1 MIPNFKRSQDNAS
14 VLGYSELY
22 DIYYNMELDHGPLLI
37 ASKEIKVRTFEPQN
51 ILLYHISMVVH
62 DVFTMAIAGGYVGA
76 AVPGSARYF
85 CTVLDESPRIYA
97 SAMALAI
104 EGMFGIPVL
113 KKLKDATEG

>member
-1 MIPNFKRSQDNAS
+1 
-14 VLGYSELY
+14 
-22 DIYYNMELDHGPLLI
+22 MELDHCLKGTGC
-37 ASKEIKVRTFEPQN
+37 IKSRTFEAQN
-51 ILLYHISMVVH
+51 ILLYPISAWVVVH

-85 CTVLDESPRIYA
+85 CTVLDELPRIYA